1 MKAVKVRR
9 PTSDGSRGMSFVPYR
24 ELLTTRNKPTKA
36 LLGVVNKHGGRD
48 KTGRISVR
56 HRGGGPRR
64 KFRIIQSLDK
74 WLNQVGTVETVE
86 YDPNRSGFISLV
98 RFEDDSR
105 TYILSPHD
113 IKVGAQVTASD
124 AAVKPTIGNRA
135 PLKVMPTGIELH
147 DIELLPGQ
155 GGKMVK
161 SAGGA
166 ATILAH
172 EDDGKYVQ
180 LRMPSGEVR
189 RVIAGCYASIGR
201 VSNLLHSAVRLGKAG
216 RSRHMGRR
224 PEVRGKAMNPNSHP
238 HGGGEGVNPIGLKYP
253 KTRWG
258 KHALGVRTR
267 TNKRTQTMI
276 LRRRAK

>member
-1 MKAVKVRR
+1 MKSVRVRR
-9 PTSDGSRGMSFVPYR
+9 PVTSGQRGMSFVPYR
-24 ELLTTRNKPTKA
+24 SLLTTSKPTKS
-36 LLGVVNKHGGRD
+36 LLAPLKKQGGRD
-48 KTGRISVR
+48 SSGKISIR
-56 HRGGGPRR
+56 HRGGGERR
-64 KFRIIQSLDK
+64 KFRIITP
-74 WLNQVGTVETVE
+74 LNKFMDQVGTIQTVE

-98 RFEDDSR
+98 QFESGVK
-105 TYILSPHD
+105 TYILSPD
-113 IKVGAQVTASD
+113 GIKVDDTVIATESTLPP
-124 AAVKPTIGNRA
+124 KLGNRA
-135 PLKVMPTGIELH
+135 PLRNLPTGIELH

-161 SAGGA
+161 SAGST
-166 ATILAH
+166 ATIMAF

-180 LRMPSGEVR
+180 IRMPSGEIR
-189 RVIAGCYASIGR
+189 RVISGCFASIGR
-201 VSNLLHSAVRLGKAG
+201 VSNLLHSSVRIGKAG

-238 HGGGEGVNPIGLKYP
+238 HGGGEGVNPIGMKYP

-267 TNKRTQTMI
+267 TNKRTQSMI